1 MRRADGWGLI
11 AASAVLGG
19 VSAGVSTLWLWGA
32 WASGIGAAGAVLA
45 GVGSALGITQRERN
59 QQEAASAP
67 RLLRLD
73 ARNRLPRVRSC
84 TDPLS
89 MGVHPAE
96 QEAGNISC
104 PRVPAFVPRDTDGA
118 LARALA
124 DGRFVV
130 LVGESTA
137 GKSRAAFEAAHAALP
152 NSFLVEPVGRH
163 AVAAA
168 INAVATAS
176 GPCLLWLDDLERFLG
191 TGGLTRHDLTRLLDA
206 SRHDHRVLATMRA
219 EEYARFTRPDHIGS
233 DHLGAET
240 RRAGEELLRLATRI
254 ELPRAWSSAE
264 LSRAGNHNS
273 DPRIEAALAHADH
286 FGVAEYLAAGPR
298 LLDDWQHAWAPGTHP
313 HAAALVAGA
322 VLARRTGIHRP
333 LPLTVL
339 DRLAR
344 PYLAERGGH
353 LLRPE
358 PLAEALAWAVT
369 PLHATSSLL
378 LPVGDTGC
386 LAFDYLIDALP
397 KRVPPPEAVDALVA
411 FATQDEAIDLA
422 DATWGWYLF
431 DQAEAAF
438 RRALDHPEPDRR
450 DYALSMLSYV
460 LADRH
465 GYVSALH
472 FASEEAR
479 ERSLRLGPE
488 HPDTLK
494 ATMLVAW
501 HTHHSGDTR
510 AASVLSERILT
521 IARRVCG
528 DPSFPVLKIRRDLAC
543 FREVLDPASAAEDF
557 RQLAADYS
565 EFAGPAY
572 RWTLNCRAAHA
583 EALEK
588 SGNSEMARE
597 VLRCLLNDPDI
608 LAESQLR
615 QHIQARQADR
625 ASQAGDFTTAIALWR
640 ELLSEAEQAH
650 GLARGQCLYLR
661 SELASC
667 TGRGGAPEEAVRLL
681 REVVDERTRINTE
694 WDSDAIRFRRRLAT
708 WTGMAGRPADA
719 LCQLREL
726 VGISSR
732 VRGVTDLITLNCR
745 SRAAHWTA
753 VTGDVPDAIEQF
765 ESVLTDCELTLE
777 PEHELTAECRERLDH
792 WRAVVH

>member
-1 MRRADGWGLI
+1 M
-11 AASAVLGG
+11 
-19 VSAGVSTLWLWGA
+19 
-32 WASGIGAAGAVLA
+32 
-45 GVGSALGITQRERN
+45 
-59 QQEAASAP
+59 P

-96 QEAGNISC
+96 EEAGNVSC
-104 PRVPAFVPRDTDGA
+104 PGVPAFVPRDTDGA

-137 GKSRAAFEAAHAALP
+137 GKSRAAFEAAHAGL
-152 NSFLVEPVGRH
+152 SDLFLVQPVGRH

-168 INAVATAS
+168 VDAAATAP

-206 SRHDHRVLATMRA
+206 SRYGHRVLATMRA
-219 EEYARFTRPDHIGS
+219 EEYARFTRPDHIGP

-240 RRAGEELLRLATRI
+240 RRAGEEVLRLATRI
-254 ELPRAWSSAE
+254 ELSRAWSPAE
-264 LSRAGNHNS
+264 LSRARNHNS
-273 DPRIEAALAHADH
+273 DPRIEAALAHADR

-298 LLDDWQHAWAPGTHP
+298 LLDDWQHAWAPGTRP
-313 HAAALVAGA
+313 RAAALVTGA

-344 PYLAERGGH
+344 PYLAERGGD

-358 PLAEALAWAVT
+358 PLAEALSWAVT

-378 LPVGDTGC
+378 LPVGDSGC
-386 LAFDYLIDALP
+386 VAFDYLIDALP
-397 KRVPPPEAVDALVA
+397 KSVPPPEAVDALVA

-422 DATWGWYLF
+422 DAAWGWYLF

-460 LADRH
+460 LAARH
-465 GYVSALH
+465 GHASALR
-472 FASEEAR
+472 FTSEEAQ

-494 ATMLVAW
+494 ATMLIAW

-510 AASVLSERILT
+510 AAIVLSERTLVT
-521 IARRVCG
+521 ARRVCG

-543 FREVLDPASAAEDF
+543 FREALDPASAAEDF
-557 RQLAADYS
+557 RRLALAYS
-565 EFAGPAY
+565 EFAGAAY
-572 RWTLNCRAAHA
+572 RWTLNCRAGHA

-588 SGNSEMARE
+588 SGNGEMARALLHE
-597 VLRCLLNDPDI
+597 LLNDPDI

-615 QHIQARQADR
+615 RGIQARQADTAAR
-625 ASQAGDFTTAIALWR
+625 AGDFTTAIALWR
-640 ELLSEAEQAH
+640 DLLSEAEQDH
-650 GLARGQCLYLR
+650 GLTCGQHLYLR

-667 TGRGGAPEEAVRLL
+667 TGRAGDPEEAVRLL

-708 WTGMAGRPADA
+708 WRSPPEFRWSRWRGCWTSPSATR
-719 LCQLREL
+719 
-726 VGISSR
+726 SS
-732 VRGVTDLITLNCR
+732 G
-745 SRAAHWTA
+745 A
-753 VTGDVPDAIEQF
+753 VTSYRWSRPKWSRPKRGPHRMLSGRALDGAVGLAGTVVDPPDPLQF
-765 ESVLTDCELTLE
+765 R
-777 PEHELTAECRERLDH
+777 REAPAPPGTPTSR
-792 WRAVVH
+792 RARGRSGARAG

>member
-1 MRRADGWGLI
+1 M
-11 AASAVLGG
+11 
-19 VSAGVSTLWLWGA
+19 
-32 WASGIGAAGAVLA
+32 
-45 GVGSALGITQRERN
+45 
-59 QQEAASAP
+59 
-67 RLLRLD
+67 
-73 ARNRLPRVRSC
+73 
-84 TDPLS
+84 
-89 MGVHPAE
+89 
-96 QEAGNISC
+96 
-104 PRVPAFVPRDTDGA
+104 
-118 LARALA
+118 ARALS
-124 DGRFVV
+124 DRRFVV

-137 GKSRAAFEAAHAALP
+137 GKSRAAFEAAHTALP

-168 INAVATAS
+168 INAVTAAS

-219 EEYARFTRPDHIGS
+219 EEYARFTRPDHLGT

-240 RRAGEELLRLATRI
+240 RHAGEEVLRLATRI

-264 LSRAGNHNS
+264 LARAGNHNS
-273 DPRIEAALAHADH
+273 DRRIEAALAHADR

-313 HAAALVAGA
+313 RAAALVAGA

-333 LPLTVL
+333 LPSTVL

-386 LAFDYLIDALP
+386 VAFDYLIDALP
-397 KRVPPPEAVDALVA
+397 KRVPPPETVDALVV

-422 DATWGWYLF
+422 DTTWGWYLL

-460 LADRH
+460 LEDRH
-465 GYVSALH
+465 GYAAALS
-472 FASEEAR
+472 FASEEAN
-479 ERSLRLGPE
+479 ERSSRLGLE
-488 HPDTLK
+488 HPDTLN

-501 HTHHSGDTR
+501 RTHHSGDTR
-510 AASVLSERILT
+510 AASVLAERVLT
-521 IARRVCG
+521 IARRVHG
-528 DPSFPVLKIRRDLAC
+528 DPSLPVLKIRRDLAC
-543 FREVLDPASAAEDF
+543 FQEVLDPASAAEDF

-572 RWTLNCRAAHA
+572 RWTLNCRVAHA

-588 SGNSEMARE
+588 SGNSEMASE
-597 VLRCLLNDPDI
+597 ALHWLLNDPDI

-615 QHIQARQADR
+615 QHIQERQAEILAR
-625 ASQAGDFTTAIALWR
+625 AGDFTTAIALWR
-640 ELLSEAEQAH
+640 ELLSEAEQTH
-650 GLARGQCLYLR
+650 GLFCGQVLYLR

-667 TGRGGAPEEAVRLL
+667 VGRGGDPEEAVHLL
-681 REVVDERTRINTE
+681 QEVVDERTRINTE

-708 WTGMAGRPADA
+708 WTGMAGRPTDA
-719 LCQLREL
+719 LRQLQEL

-732 VRGVTDLITLNCR
+732 VRGVADPITLHCR

-753 VTGDVPDAIEQF
+753 ATGDIPDAIEQF
-765 ESVLTDCELTLE
+765 ESVLTDCELTMG
-777 PEHELTAECRERLDH
+777 PAHEMTAECRERLNH
-792 WRAVVH
+792 WRTVVL